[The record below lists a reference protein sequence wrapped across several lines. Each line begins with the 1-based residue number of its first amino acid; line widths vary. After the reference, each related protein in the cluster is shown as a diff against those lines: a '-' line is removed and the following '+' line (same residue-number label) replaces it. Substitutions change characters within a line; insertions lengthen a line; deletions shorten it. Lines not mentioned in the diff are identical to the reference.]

1 MQLRKGVP
9 GTKKRIGSSLISFVH
24 FRVDLTKVKFREPR
38 ECEVMISVKSY
49 YYGLSLLSISR
60 QNIQAT
66 KIHDFPPLL
75 RGLMLFSGF
84 SNCDLNKN
92 LSK

>member
-1 MQLRKGVP
+1 MQLQKKYP
-9 GTKKRIGSSLISFVH
+9 GIKKIGSSLISFVL

-38 ECEVMISVKSY
+38 DCEAMIYLECSY
-49 YYGLSLLSISR
+49 IIMDTLSCLSPG
-60 QNIQAT
+60 T

-92 LSK
+92 LLK

>member
-38 ECEVMISVKSY
+38 ECEVMISLECSY
-49 YYGLSLLSISR
+49 IITDSLSCLSPGKIYRQQKFMIS
-60 QNIQAT
+60 
-66 KIHDFPPLL
+66 HLY
-75 RGLMLFSGF
+75 
-84 SNCDLNKN
+84 
-92 LSK
+92 